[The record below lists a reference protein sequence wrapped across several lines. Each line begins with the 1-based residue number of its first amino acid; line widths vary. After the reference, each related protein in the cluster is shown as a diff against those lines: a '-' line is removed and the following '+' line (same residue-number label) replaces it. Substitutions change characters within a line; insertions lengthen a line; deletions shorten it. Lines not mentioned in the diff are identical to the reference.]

1 MNLGSRL
8 IPVDTVFFVTGSRL
22 NYLKMLKTQNQLLTA
37 LPEEEYQ
44 RLSPHLQNVS
54 LKTGQVLYDW
64 EGHIDRVYF
73 PNQTLI
79 SHVLDSERGE
89 TCEVG
94 LVGNEGMVG
103 IPVILGCSESNSR
116 SVVQISGSATALNA
130 DILKIEFNQSRELHR
145 KLLLYTQSF
154 FVQIMNTV
162 MYSSLHTVEERFVRW
177 LLLAQNC
184 TQLDELPLTQ
194 EAISN
199 MLGTRRASITE
210 VAFSL
215 SKAGLIRYRR
225 GRITLTDRE
234 GLEAKAGKD
243 YRFYQEE
250 YKRLLGTSA

>member
-1 MNLGSRL
+1 MIS
-8 IPVDTVFFVTGSRL
+8 
-22 NYLKMLKTQNQLLTA
+22 KMLKPQNRLLAA

-64 EGHIDRVYF
+64 ESHIDRVYF

-116 SVVQISGSATALNA
+116 SVVQISGSAMTLNA
-130 DILKIEFNQSRELHR
+130 DILKTEFNRGEELYR

-154 FVQIMNTV
+154 FVQIMHTA

-177 LLLAQNC
+177 LLLAQTC
-184 TQLDELPLTQ
+184 TQLNELPLTQ

-225 GRITLTDRE
+225 GRITLINRE
-234 GLEAKAGKD
+234 ALEAKAGKD

-250 YKRLLGTSA
+250 CERLLRTSA

>member
-1 MNLGSRL
+1 
-8 IPVDTVFFVTGSRL
+8 
-22 NYLKMLKTQNQLLTA
+22 MLKPQNRLLAA

-54 LKTGQVLYDW
+54 LKSGQILYEW
-64 EGHIDRVYF
+64 EDQIDRVYF

-103 IPVILGCSESNSR
+103 IPIILGCSESNSR
-116 SVVQISGSATALNA
+116 SVVQISGSAMTLDA
-130 DILKIEFNQSRELHR
+130 DILKTEFDRGGELYK

-154 FVQIMNTV
+154 FVQIMHTA

-177 LLLAQNC
+177 LLLAQGC

-225 GRITLTDRE
+225 GRITLTNRE
-234 GLEAKAGKD
+234 ALEAKAGKD
-243 YRFYQEE
+243 YRFYQEK
-250 YKRLLGTSA
+250 YKRLLGISA

>member
-1 MNLGSRL
+1 MNQGSRL
-8 IPVDTVFFVTGSRL
+8 IPPDDVFFVTDSRL
-22 NYLKMLKTQNQLLTA
+22 NYLKMLKPQNRLLAA

-44 RLSPHLQNVS
+44 RLSPHLHDVS
-54 LKTGQVLYDW
+54 LKTGQILYDW
-64 EGHIDRVYF
+64 EEQIDRVYF

-79 SHVLDSERGE
+79 SHVLSSERGE

-94 LVGNEGMVG
+94 LVGNEGMLG
-103 IPVILGCSESNSR
+103 IPVILGRSESNSR
-116 SVVQISGSATALNA
+116 SIVQISGSAMALNA
-130 DILKIEFNQSRELHR
+130 NILKTEFNRGEELYR

-154 FVQIMNTV
+154 FVQIMHTV

-177 LLLAQNC
+177 LLLAQSC

-194 EAISN
+194 EAVSN

-215 SKAGLIRYRR
+215 SKAGLISYRR

-234 GLEAKAGKD
+234 ALEAKAGKD
-243 YRFYQEE
+243 YRFYQQECE
-250 YKRLLGTSA
+250 RLLSIYA